1 MVQGGYL
8 ADVLLDTLQALEV
21 SRKAYA
27 DEVKIEGA
35 KCVEADVSL

>member
-1 MVQGGYL
+1 MLLGP
-8 ADVLLDTLQALEV
+8 LDTHQALEV

-27 DEVKIEGA
+27 DEVKVEGG